1 MIIQGLPVSVD
12 NACAV
17 RNVPYYFLSHF
28 HTDHLKGLKDG
39 ADIYFKQH
47 MQNVHELNL
56 SDLVYL
62 FLLNIMV
69 GQDGRMARCFVL
81 E

>member
-1 MIIQGLPVSVD
+1 VSVD

-39 ADIYFKQH
+39 ADIYFIQL
-47 MQNVHELNL
+47 MQNVHEL

-62 FLLNIMV
+62 FLLNILV
-69 GQDGRMARCFVL
+69 EQDGRMARCFVH